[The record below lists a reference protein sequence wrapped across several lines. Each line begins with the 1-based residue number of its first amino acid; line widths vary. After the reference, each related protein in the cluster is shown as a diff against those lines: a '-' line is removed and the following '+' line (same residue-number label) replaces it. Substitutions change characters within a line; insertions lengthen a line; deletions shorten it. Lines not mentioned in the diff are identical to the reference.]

1 MRADLITIDEDGMEN
16 NELLTQQNLTHV
28 YLRIR
33 LNTQTQ
39 TSFDM
44 WTSTHSYWTIYLFCH
59 PSQSACEL

>member
-16 NELLTQQNLTHV
+16 KELLTQQNLTHV

-44 WTSTHSYWTIYLFCH
+44 
-59 PSQSACEL
+59 